1 MLGSWKEPFLSR
13 TKRKKA
19 MSGAEVEVE
28 VVFLA
33 TPAIGNLVP
42 AVEFAQRLANHDPR
56 FRSTVLVIT
65 DPHRPLVSSYIHS
78 RAATTASSGAGNLR
92 FVHLPQADPPHPSE
106 YQSAFAYVSLH
117 IANHAPL
124 VKQAMMN
131 LRSTG
136 TRVAALF
143 LDMFTVPMADVARE
157 LGIPHYLFFASP
169 ASFLGFMLYLLD
181 PEARKAI
188 ESGDMSTEL
197 PIPSFVNSVPK
208 RVLPS
213 LVLKWKDAF
222 TLLLA
227 HAGRYGGTKGI
238 AINTFD
244 ELEGHALESL
254 RASALPPVYSV
265 GPVIDLD
272 GPVKWHPQ
280 RAEQQAIVRWL
291 DRQPP
296 SSVVLLCFG
305 SMGSLGAP
313 QVREIANGLE
323 RSGFRFLWSLREP
336 PRGKLDL
343 PGDYG
348 RMDQALPEGFLDRTA
363 ETGLVCGWVP
373 QVTVLAHKAI
383 GGFISH
389 CGWNSILESLWSGVP
404 TATWPIYAE
413 QQMNAFQMVAELG
426 LAVEIRLDYREG
438 SALVP
443 AEELERGLRCLMGGG
458 GGGSKVR
465 SKVKEMRDKSRMAV
479 TEHGSSHAS
488 MRCLVQQLVVGLDM
502 GMDDQETKLPIII

>member
-1 MLGSWKEPFLSR
+1 MGR
-13 TKRKKA
+13 
-19 MSGAEVEVE
+19 GEVEVLF
-28 VVFLA
+28 VA

-42 AVEFAQRLANHDPR
+42 AVEFARRLADHDPR
-56 FRSTVLVIT
+56 FHSTVLIVT
-65 DPHRPLVSSYIHS
+65 DPHRPLISSYACS
-78 RAATTASSGAGNLR
+78 RTAASSSGAGNLR

-124 VKQAMMN
+124 VKQAIVN
-131 LRSTG
+131 LRATG
-136 TRVAALF
+136 TQVAALF
-143 LDMFTVPMADVARE
+143 LDMFTTPMADVARE

-169 ASFLGFMLYLLD
+169 ASFLGFTLYLLD

-188 ESGDMSTEL
+188 ESEDMSTEL
-197 PIPSFVNSVPK
+197 PIPSFVNTVPK

-213 LVLKWKDAF
+213 LVLKWKDALSLF
-222 TLLLA
+222 VA
-227 HAGRYGGTKGI
+227 HAGRYGGFKGI

-244 ELEGHALESL
+244 ELEGHALQSL

-280 RAEQQAIVRWL
+280 RAEQEAILQWL
-291 DRQPP
+291 DKQPP
-296 SSVVLLCFG
+296 SSVVFLCFG
-305 SMGSLGAP
+305 SMGCLCAP
-313 QVREIANGLE
+313 QVREIAIGLE
-323 RSGFRFLWSLREP
+323 RSSFRFLWSLREP

-343 PGDYG
+343 PGDYES
-348 RMDQALPEGFLDRTA
+348 MDQALPVGFLDRTA
-363 ETGLVCGWVP
+363 GTGLVCGWVP
-373 QVTVLAHKAI
+373 QVTVLAHMAI
-383 GGFISH
+383 GGFVSH

-438 SALVP
+438 SALVS
-443 AEELERGLRCLMGGG
+443 AKELERGLRCLMEGGG
-458 GGGSKVR
+458 EVR

-479 TEHGSSHAS
+479 TERGSSHAS
-488 MRCLVQQLVVGLDM
+488 MRRLAQQLLAGLDL
-502 GMDDQETKLPIII
+502 DDQETKLPLII